1 MKILRPS
8 ASFGDASGESS
19 SPAASTAERAPP
31 PRPPTP
37 WHRAAWFDLALCALL
52 AAAVFWTVL
61 AGASAMGYAWRW
73 DRVPRYIWR
82 IVDGEFIPGPM
93 LKGLLVTLDLSWI
106 SMLLALAIGLSA
118 AVLKLS
124 GSLAGR
130 VLAGAYVEA
139 IRNTPILVQ
148 VLIVYFIVGRIFDI
162 PRFWC
167 GVLTLSLYEGA
178 FAAEIIRGAIV
189 AVRKGQW
196 EAGASLGLSR
206 FDVYRDVVLPQALP
220 LMMPPLAGVLVN
232 LVKHSAIV
240 SVIAVF
246 DLATETRNAV
256 ADSFL
261 AFELW
266 LAAAGMYLA
275 VTMSLSLLA
284 WLVERRFA
292 PPPARG

>member
-1 MKILRPS
+1 MPTSVATEQL
-8 ASFGDASGESS
+8 
-19 SPAASTAERAPP
+19 AERAPP
-31 PRPPTP
+31 PRPRPP
-37 WHRAAWFDLALCALL
+37 WHRSAWFDIALCLGL
-52 AAAVFWTVL
+52 AAALLWFVI
-61 AGASAMGYAWRW
+61 AGAQAMGYAWRW
-73 DRVPRYIWR
+73 DRVPRYLYR
-82 IVDGEFIPGPM
+82 VVDGEFIPGPL

-106 SMLLALAIGLSA
+106 SMLLALAIGLGA
-118 AVLKLS
+118 AMLRLS

-130 VLAGAYVEA
+130 ALAAAYVEV

-148 VLIVYFIVGRIFDI
+148 VLIVYFIIGRIFDI

-206 FDVYRDVVLPQALP
+206 FDTYRDIVLPQAVP

-256 ADSFL
+256 ADSFM

-266 LAAAGMYLA
+266 LTAAGMYLA
-275 VTMSLSLLA
+275 VTLALSIA
-284 WLVERRFA
+284 AVLVERRFT
-292 PPPARG
+292 PAGGR

>member
-1 MKILRPS
+1 MHPTATTARP
-8 ASFGDASGESS
+8 DD
-19 SPAASTAERAPP
+19 RPP
-31 PRPPTP
+31 PARRRPP
-37 WHRAAWFDLALCALL
+37 WHRSAWFDVALCL
-52 AAAVFWTVL
+52 VL
-61 AGASAMGYAWRW
+61 AILVVWVVLQGAASMGYAWRW
-73 DRVPRYIWR
+73 ERVPRYLYRVI
-82 IVDGEFIPGPM
+82 DGEFIPGPL

-106 SMLLALAIGLSA
+106 SMLLALAIGLGT

-130 VLAGAYVEA
+130 WLASAYVEL

-148 VLIVYFIVGRIFDI
+148 VLIVYFIIGRIFDI

-167 GVLTLSLYEGA
+167 GVLCLSLYEGA

-206 FDVYRDVVLPQALP
+206 FDTYRDIVLPQAVP

-246 DLATETRNAV
+246 DLATETRTAV
-256 ADSFL
+256 ADSFM

-266 LAAAGMYLA
+266 LTAAGLYLA
-275 VTMSLSLLA
+275 VTLSLSLLA
-284 WLVERRFA
+284 WWVERRFT
-292 PPPARG
+292 PNTAR